1 MKGGSL
7 PEITSHADFIAQ
19 TRSMLTLAGL
29 TRKSLDGTVYWT
41 GGAGDRTLA
50 LIHGVNDHAG
60 TWSLVAPSLMKSY
73 RLIIPDLPG
82 HGESEPQT
90 GALNMQFLVDRFG
103 AVLDAEG
110 IADVTLAGNSMG
122 AWISILYTLAH
133 PERVAQLFLESGG
146 GLAIPLGVSLVASN
160 RDEAV
165 PILRAVHGPNAQF
178 PDWAI
183 DALITRSSDSPMLRL
198 IAGGMMSYFIDDR
211 LAGIRVPTT
220 VIWGA
225 NDGVVTR
232 AYIEQLHAGI
242 AGARLCVI
250 DDAAHIPHAQ
260 QPERFIACL
269 QATS

>member
-1 MKGGSL
+1 L
-7 PEITSHADFIAQ
+7 AEITSHAEFIAQ
-19 TRSMLTLAGL
+19 SRSMLAYAGL

-41 GGAGDRTLA
+41 GGDGERTLV

-60 TWSLVAPSLMKSY
+60 TWSLVAPALLKSN

-82 HGESEPQT
+82 HGESEPKS
-90 GALNMQFLVDRFG
+90 GAMDMQLLVDRLA

-110 IADVTLAGNSMG
+110 VARATLIGNSMG
-122 AWISILYTLAH
+122 AWISILYTLEH
-133 PERVAQLFLESGG
+133 PSRVAELFLESGG
-146 GLAIPLGVSLVASN
+146 GLALPLGVPLVASS
-160 RDEAV
+160 RDAAV
-165 PILRAVHGPNAQF
+165 PILEAVHGRGAQF
-178 PDWAI
+178 PEWAV

-198 IAGGMMSYFIDDR
+198 VAGGMMSYFIDDR
-211 LAGIRVPTT
+211 LADIRVPATI
-220 VIWGA
+220 VWGA

-232 AYIEQLHAGI
+232 SYIERLHAGI
-242 AGARLCVI
+242 AGARLCII

>member
-1 MKGGSL
+1 MKDDSL
-7 PEITSHADFIAQ
+7 AEITSHADIIAFS
-19 TRSMLTLAGL
+19 RAMLAHAGL

-41 GGAGDRTLA
+41 GGEGEQTLA

-60 TWSLVAPSLMKSY
+60 TWSLVAPVLMKTC

-82 HGESEPQT
+82 HGESEPKT
-90 GALNMQFLVDRFG
+90 GALDMQHLVDRLA

-110 IADVTLAGNSMG
+110 VTRVTLVGNSMG

-133 PERVAQLFLESGG
+133 PDRVAELFLESGG
-146 GLAIPLGVSLVASN
+146 GLAIPLGVPLVAAN
-160 RDEAV
+160 REEAV
-165 PILRAVHGPNAQF
+165 PILQAVHGPNAQF
-178 PDWAI
+178 PDWAV

-211 LAGIRVPTT
+211 LAAIRVPTT
-220 VIWGA
+220 VVWGA

-242 AGARLCVI
+242 AGARLCII

>member
-1 MKGGSL
+1 
-7 PEITSHADFIAQ
+7 
-19 TRSMLTLAGL
+19 MLTLAGL

-41 GGAGDRTLA
+41 GGEGERTLC

-60 TWSLVAPSLMKSY
+60 TWSLVAPALMKSC

-82 HGESEPQT
+82 HGESEPKT
-90 GALNMQFLVDRFG
+90 GALDMQHLVDRLA
-103 AVLDAEG
+103 AVLDAE
-110 IADVTLAGNSMG
+110 DVAHATLVGNSMG

-133 PERVAQLFLESGG
+133 PSRVAELFLESGG
-146 GLAIPLGVSLVASN
+146 GLALPLGVSLVAAN
-160 RDEAV
+160 RGEAV
-165 PILRAVHGPNAQF
+165 PILQAVHGPNAQL

-183 DALITRSSDSPMLRL
+183 DALITRSSDSPMLRPV
-198 IAGGMMSYFIDDR
+198 AGGMMAYFIDDR
-211 LAGIRVPTT
+211 LTDLRVPAT
-220 VIWGA
+220 VVWGA

-232 AYIEQLHAGI
+232 AYIDRLHAGI
-242 AGARLCVI
+242 AGAKLCVI

>member
-1 MKGGSL
+1 MKDDSL
-7 PEITSHADFIAQ
+7 AEITSYADAVAQ
-19 TRSMLTLAGL
+19 SRSMLAQAGL

-41 GGAGDRTLA
+41 GGQGERTLC

-60 TWSLVAPSLMKSY
+60 TWCLVAPALMKSC

-82 HGESEPQT
+82 HGESEPKT
-90 GALNMQFLVDRFG
+90 GALDMQQLVDRLG
-103 AVLDAEG
+103 AILDEEG
-110 IADVTLAGNSMG
+110 VSRVTLVGNSMG

-133 PERVAQLFLESGG
+133 PYRVAELFLESGG
-146 GLAIPLGVSLVASN
+146 GLALPLGVPLVASN

-165 PILRAVHGPNAQF
+165 PILQAVHGRNVQLPG
-178 PDWAI
+178 WAV

-198 IAGGMMSYFIDDR
+198 VAGGMMSYFVDDR
-211 LAGIRVPTT
+211 LADIRVPAT
-220 VIWGA
+220 VVWGA

-242 AGARLCVI
+242 AGARLCII

>member
-1 MKGGSL
+1 L
-7 PEITSHADFIAQ
+7 AEITSHAEFIAQ
-19 TRSMLTLAGL
+19 SRSMLAQAGL

-41 GGAGDRTLA
+41 GGQGERTLC

-60 TWSLVAPSLMKSY
+60 TWSLVAPALIKSC
-73 RLIIPDLPG
+73 RLIVPDLPG
-82 HGESEPQT
+82 HGESEPKN
-90 GALNMQFLVDRFG
+90 GALDMQYLVDRL
-103 AVLDAEG
+103 AAALDAEG
-110 IADVTLAGNSMG
+110 ATRVTLVGNSMG

-133 PERVAQLFLESGG
+133 PERVAEVFLESGG

-165 PILRAVHGPNAQF
+165 PILQAVHGPNAQF

-183 DALITRSSDSPMLRL
+183 DALITRSTDSPMLRL
-198 IAGGMMSYFIDDR
+198 VAGGMMSYFIDHR
-211 LAGIRVPTT
+211 LVEIRVPAT
-220 VIWGA
+220 VVWGA

-232 AYIEQLHAGI
+232 TYIERLHAGI
-242 AGARLCVI
+242 AGAKLCI
-250 DDAAHIPHAQ
+250 IEGAAHIPHAQ

>member
-1 MKGGSL
+1 MKDDCL
-7 PEITSHADFIAQ
+7 AEITSHADFIAQ
-19 TRSMLTLAGL
+19 TRSMLAQAGL

-41 GGAGDRTLA
+41 GGEGERTLC
-50 LIHGVNDHAG
+50 LIHGVYDHAG
-60 TWSLVAPSLMKSY
+60 TWSLVAPALMKSC

-82 HGESEPQT
+82 HGESEPKS
-90 GALNMQFLVDRFG
+90 GALDMQQLVDRLA

-110 IADVTLAGNSMG
+110 GARVTLAGNSMG

-133 PERVAQLFLESGG
+133 PSRVAELFLESGG
-146 GLAIPLGVSLVASN
+146 GLALPLGVSLVASN

-165 PILRAVHGPNAQF
+165 PILQAVHGPNAQL
-178 PDWAI
+178 PDWAV

-198 IAGGMMSYFIDDR
+198 VAGGMMSYFIDHK
-211 LAGIRVPTT
+211 LADIRVPVT
-220 VIWGA
+220 VVWGA

-242 AGARLCVI
+242 AGARLCII

>member
-1 MKGGSL
+1 M

-29 TRKSLDGTVYWT
+29 TRKSLDGAVYWT
-41 GGAGDRTLA
+41 GGEGERTLA

-73 RLIIPDLPG
+73 RLIIPDLAG

-90 GALNMQFLVDRFG
+90 GALTMQYLVDRLA

-110 IADVTLAGNSMG
+110 SGRATLAGNSMG
-122 AWISILYTLAH
+122 AWISILYALAQ
-133 PERVAQLFLESGG
+133 PSRVAELFLESGG

-165 PILRAVHGPNAQF
+165 PILQAVHGVNAQF

-198 IAGGMMSYFIDDR
+198 IAGGMMAYFIDDR
-211 LAGIRVPTT
+211 LGTLRVPTT

-242 AGARLCVI
+242 AGSRLCII

>member
-1 MKGGSL
+1 MKDGSL

-41 GGAGDRTLA
+41 GGDGERTLA

-60 TWSLVAPSLMKSY
+60 TWSLVAPALLKSH

-82 HGESEPQT
+82 HGDSEPKT
-90 GALNMQFLVDRFG
+90 GALDMQQLVDRLG
-103 AVLDAEG
+103 AVFDAEG
-110 IADVTLAGNSMG
+110 IARVTLVGNSMG

-133 PERVAQLFLESGG
+133 PSRVAELFLESGG

-165 PILRAVHGPNAQF
+165 PILQAVHGPNAQF

-183 DALITRSSDSPMLRL
+183 DASPHRRRNDVVLHRRSPRRHPRSGHRDLGRERWRRHTRVHR
-198 IAGGMMSYFIDDR
+198 
-211 LAGIRVPTT
+211 T
-220 VIWGA
+220 
-225 NDGVVTR
+225 
-232 AYIEQLHAGI
+232 
-242 AGARLCVI
+242 GARWHPGRETL
-250 DDAAHIPHAQ
+250 HH
-260 QPERFIACL
+260 R
-269 QATS
+269 

>member
-1 MKGGSL
+1 MKDDSL
-7 PEITSHADFIAQ
+7 AEITSHADFIAQ
-19 TRSMLTLAGL
+19 SRSMLAQAGL

-41 GGAGDRTLA
+41 GGEGERTLA

-60 TWSLVAPSLMKSY
+60 TWSLVAPALSKSF

-82 HGESEPQT
+82 HGESEPKI
-90 GALNMQFLVDRFG
+90 GPLAMQHLVDRLG
-103 AVLDAEG
+103 AVLDAER
-110 IADVTLAGNSMG
+110 ANRVTLAGNSMG
-122 AWISILYTLAH
+122 AWISILYTLEH
-133 PERVAQLFLESGG
+133 PSRVAELFLESGG
-146 GLAIPLGVSLVASN
+146 GLALPLGVSLVAST

-165 PILRAVHGPNAQF
+165 PILQAVHGPNAQF
-178 PDWAI
+178 PDWAV

-211 LAGIRVPTT
+211 LADIRVPVT
-220 VIWGA
+220 VVWGA

-232 AYIEQLHAGI
+232 AYIEQVHAGI
-242 AGARLCVI
+242 AGAKLCVI

>member
-1 MKGGSL
+1 MKDDSL
-7 PEITSHADFIAQ
+7 ADITSHADFIAA
-19 TRSMLTLAGL
+19 TRSMLAHAGL

-41 GGAGDRTLA
+41 GGDGPRTLC

-60 TWSLVAPSLMKSY
+60 TWSLVAPALMKSC

-82 HGESEPQT
+82 HGDSEPKT
-90 GALNMQFLVDRFG
+90 GPLDMQHLVDRLG
-103 AVLDAEG
+103 AILDAEE
-110 IADVTLAGNSMG
+110 ISNVTLAGNSMG

-133 PERVAQLFLESGG
+133 PSRVAALFLESGG
-146 GLAIPLGVSLVASN
+146 GLALPLGVPLVAAN

-165 PILRAVHGPNAQF
+165 PILQAVHGPNVQL
-178 PDWAI
+178 PDWAV

-198 IAGGMMSYFIDDR
+198 VAGGMASYFIDDR
-211 LAGIRVPTT
+211 LAGLRVPVT

-232 AYIEQLHAGI
+232 EYIERLHAGI
-242 AGARLCVI
+242 AGARLCII

>member
-1 MKGGSL
+1 MKDDSL
-7 PEITSHADFIAQ
+7 AEITSHADFIAQ
-19 TRSMLTLAGL
+19 SRSMLAEAGL

-41 GGAGDRTLA
+41 GGEGDRTLA

-60 TWSLVAPSLMKSY
+60 TWSLVAPALMQAH
-73 RLIIPDLPG
+73 RLVIPDLPG
-82 HGESEPQT
+82 HGESEPKT
-90 GALNMQFLVDRFG
+90 GPLDLQHLVDRLA
-103 AVLDAEG
+103 AVLDAEH
-110 IADVTLAGNSMG
+110 VTRVSLVGNSMG

-133 PERVAQLFLESGG
+133 PSRVAALFLESGG
-146 GLAIPLGVSLVASN
+146 GLAIPLGVSLVAST

-165 PILRAVHGPNAQF
+165 PILQAVHGPSAQF

-232 AYIEQLHAGI
+232 AYIEQVHAGI
-242 AGARLCVI
+242 AGARLCII

>member
-1 MKGGSL
+1 MKDGSL
-7 PEITSHADFIAQ
+7 PKITSHAEFIAL

-41 GGAGDRTLA
+41 GGDGERTLA

-60 TWSLVAPSLMKSY
+60 TWSLVAPALMKSH

-82 HGESEPQT
+82 HGDSEPQT
-90 GALNMQFLVDRFG
+90 GALNMQFLVDRLA

-110 IADVTLAGNSMG
+110 VTRVTPVGNSMG
-122 AWISILYTLAH
+122 AWISILYALAH
-133 PERVAQLFLESGG
+133 PDRVEALFLESGG

-160 RDEAV
+160 REEAV
-165 PILRAVHGPNAQF
+165 PILQAVHGPNAQF

-198 IAGGMMSYFIDDR
+198 IAGGMTSYFIDDR

-242 AGARLCVI
+242 AGAKLCII

>member
-1 MKGGSL
+1 MDQHPL
-7 PEITSHADFIAQ
+7 HARA
-19 TRSMLTLAGL
+19 SA
-29 TRKSLDGTVYWT
+29 S
-41 GGAGDRTLA
+41 
-50 LIHGVNDHAG
+50 
-60 TWSLVAPSLMKSY
+60 
-73 RLIIPDLPG
+73 
-82 HGESEPQT
+82 
-90 GALNMQFLVDRFG
+90 
-103 AVLDAEG
+103 
-110 IADVTLAGNSMG
+110 
-122 AWISILYTLAH
+122 AWR
-133 PERVAQLFLESGG
+133 ELFLESGG

-165 PILRAVHGPNAQF
+165 PILQAVHGPNAQF

-211 LAGIRVPTT
+211 LGEIRVPTT

-242 AGARLCVI
+242 AGARLCII

>member
-1 MKGGSL
+1 MKDDSL
-7 PEITSHADFIAQ
+7 AEITSHADFIAQ
-19 TRSMLTLAGL
+19 TRSMLAQAGL

-41 GGAGDRTLA
+41 GGDGEQTLC

-60 TWSLVAPSLMKSY
+60 TWSLVAPALMKTG

-82 HGESEPQT
+82 HGESEPKT
-90 GALNMQFLVDRFG
+90 GPLDMQHLVDRLG
-103 AVLDAEG
+103 AILDAER
-110 IADVTLAGNSMG
+110 VTRMTLAGNSMG

-133 PERVAQLFLESGG
+133 PDRVTELFLESGG
-146 GLAIPLGVSLVASN
+146 GLAIPLGVSLVAST
-160 RDEAV
+160 RDEAA
-165 PILRAVHGPNAQF
+165 PILQAVHGPNAQF
-178 PDWAI
+178 PDWAV

-211 LAGIRVPTT
+211 LAEIRVPTT
-220 VIWGA
+220 VVWGA

-232 AYIEQLHAGI
+232 AYTEKLHAGI
-242 AGARLCVI
+242 AGARFCII

>member
-1 MKGGSL
+1 MKDDSL
-7 PEITSHADFIAQ
+7 AEITSHADFIAQ
-19 TRSMLTLAGL
+19 TRSMLARAGL

-41 GGAGDRTLA
+41 GGEGERTLC

-60 TWSLVAPSLMKSY
+60 TWSLVAPALMKSC

-82 HGESEPQT
+82 HGESEPKS
-90 GALNMQFLVDRFG
+90 GALDMQQLVDRL
-103 AVLDAEG
+103 AALLDAEG
-110 IADVTLAGNSMG
+110 VARATLAGNSMG

-133 PERVAQLFLESGG
+133 PSRVEELFLESGG
-146 GLAIPLGVSLVASN
+146 GLALPLGVSLVASN
-160 RDEAV
+160 RDEAL
-165 PILRAVHGPNAQF
+165 PILQAVHGPNAQL
-178 PDWAI
+178 PDWAV

-198 IAGGMMSYFIDDR
+198 VAGGMMSHFIDHR
-211 LAGIRVPTT
+211 LGDIHVPVT
-220 VIWGA
+220 VVWGA

-232 AYIEQLHAGI
+232 AYIDRLHAGI
-242 AGARLCVI
+242 AGARLCII

>member
-1 MKGGSL
+1 ML
-7 PEITSHADFIAQ
+7 AHAG
-19 TRSMLTLAGL
+19 M

-41 GGAGDRTLA
+41 GGVGERTLC

-60 TWSLVAPSLMKSY
+60 TWSLVAPALMKSC

-82 HGESEPQT
+82 HGESEPKT
-90 GALNMQFLVDRFG
+90 GALDMQHLVDRLA

-110 IADVTLAGNSMG
+110 VARTTLVGNSMG

-133 PERVAQLFLESGG
+133 PSRVAELFLESGG
-146 GLAIPLGVSLVASN
+146 GLALPLGVSLVAAN
-160 RDEAV
+160 RGEAV
-165 PILRAVHGPNAQF
+165 PILQAVHGPNTQL

-198 IAGGMMSYFIDDR
+198 VAGGMMAYFIDDR
-211 LAGIRVPTT
+211 LTDLRVPAT
-220 VIWGA
+220 VVWGA

-232 AYIEQLHAGI
+232 AYIDRLHAGI
-242 AGARLCVI
+242 AGAKLCVI

>member
-1 MKGGSL
+1 ML
-7 PEITSHADFIAQ
+7 AQ
-19 TRSMLTLAGL
+19 AGL

-41 GGAGDRTLA
+41 GGAGDWTLC

-60 TWSLVAPSLMKSY
+60 TWSLVAPTLMKTC

-82 HGESEPQT
+82 HGESEPKT
-90 GALNMQFLVDRFG
+90 GALDMQHLVDRV
-103 AVLDAEG
+103 AAILDAEHV
-110 IADVTLAGNSMG
+110 ARVTPVGNSMG

-133 PERVAQLFLESGG
+133 PSRVAELFLESGG
-146 GLAIPLGVSLVASN
+146 GLALPLGVSLIAST

-165 PILRAVHGPNAQF
+165 PILQAVHGPNAQL
-178 PDWAI
+178 PDWAV

-198 IAGGMMSYFIDDR
+198 VAGGMMSYFIDDR
-211 LAGIRVPTT
+211 LADIRVPVTI
-220 VIWGA
+220 VWGA

-242 AGARLCVI
+242 PGARLCII